1 MDWTQLKESIFVL
14 FVIYMIVMIS
24 LEYPFFGIIVLVSIL
39 AFSIWVWID
48 SQDVKKRDKKIE
60 TQNNKKFKQLQKR
73 KKQREKRQEDLR
85 NKLSEEI
92 TSIIENNIKIIATA
106 YRTAVTSN
114 SFGKKNYNKFI
125 PELAEFIE
133 DNSKIL
139 KKLIKFYEDDEF
151 YDTWEI
157 NYTNDSVIEF
167 IENEIEKLN
176 QNEDYTDDM
185 GKKGEVNVLE

>member
-1 MDWTQLKESIFVL
+1 M
-14 FVIYMIVMIS
+14 
-24 LEYPFFGIIVLVSIL
+24 
-39 AFSIWVWID
+39 A
-48 SQDVKKRDKKIE
+48 
-60 TQNNKKFKQLQKR
+60 
-73 KKQREKRQEDLR
+73 
-85 NKLSEEI
+85 
-92 TSIIENNIKIIATA
+92 NIKIIATA

-185 GKKGEVNVLE
+185 GKKGEVNVLG